1 MRTLEHGRPYRW
13 NCSKRFLGRNV
24 SRPHPRGCEWETV
37 RAGGG
42 LTACPYFVPRIL
54 SERLATLIDFDGG
67 QPGVDVHVSA
77 LTGYLWAGGC
87 VRDSRVG
94 GLWTL
99 VSSEEECAFPA
110 GRAPLCAQFRAN
122 GLGDSGG
129 RGGADGARS
138 IGASPL
144 LLKWSGW
151 GWRLKSGIV
160 RVFRVPWR

>member
-1 MRTLEHGRPYRW
+1 M
-13 NCSKRFLGRNV
+13 
-24 SRPHPRGCEWETV
+24 SRVYPRGCEWKTV

-42 LTACPYFVPRIL
+42 LAACPYFVPGIL
-54 SERLATLIDFDGG
+54 SERLAILIDFDGG

-77 LTGYLWAGGC
+77 LTRYLRAGGC

-99 VSSEEECAFPA
+99 VSSEEEGAFPA

-129 RGGADGARS
+129 RGGAGGAQRS
-138 IGASPL
+138 IGASPS

-160 RVFRVPWR
+160 RVFRVPVCR